1 MSLPALFVRLV
12 AYRLSLLLTMVIFAL
27 CLYDLP
33 KTPLDQVRFIDKYTH
48 VLMYLAYGTVLWVE
62 TGLRDLPPH
71 KRWSVCVAWPVAMGG
86 LIEVLQSLCTLH
98 RHGDLLDVAANSLGV
113 VLAVFVGRVAC
124 RFLSQHRSLL
134 HSLLH

>member
-33 KTPLDQVRFIDKYTH
+33 ETPLDQVRFIDKYTH

-134 HSLLH
+134 H

>member
-33 KTPLDQVRFIDKYTH
+33 ETPLDQVRFIDKYTH

-62 TGLRDLPPH
+62 TGLCDLPPH

-134 HSLLH
+134 H

>member
-12 AYRLSLLLTMVIFAL
+12 AYRLSLLLTMIIFAL

-33 KTPLDQVRFIDKYTH
+33 ETPLDQVRFIDKYTH

-134 HSLLH
+134 H

>member
-12 AYRLSLLLTMVIFAL
+12 AYRLSLLLTAVIFAL

-33 KTPLDQVRFIDKYTH
+33 ETPLDQVRFIDKYTH

-62 TGLRDLPPH
+62 TGLRDLPSH
-71 KRWSVCVAWPVAMGG
+71 KRWSVCVAWPVAMGV

-98 RHGDLLDVAANSLGV
+98 RHGDLLDVVANSLGV
-113 VLAVFVGRVAC
+113 VLAVFVGRAAC
-124 RFLSQHRSLL
+124 RFLSQYRSLL
-134 HSLLH
+134 H

>member
-33 KTPLDQVRFIDKYTH
+33 ETPLDQVRFIDKYTH

-98 RHGDLLDVAANSLGV
+98 RHGDLLDVVANSLGV

-134 HSLLH
+134 H

>member
-12 AYRLSLLLTMVIFAL
+12 AYRLSLLLTVVIFAL

-33 KTPLDQVRFIDKYTH
+33 QTPLDQVRFIDKYTH

-134 HSLLH
+134 H

>member
-12 AYRLSLLLTMVIFAL
+12 AYRLSLLLTVVIFVL

-33 KTPLDQVRFIDKYTH
+33 ETPLDQVHFIDKYTH
-48 VLMYLAYGTVLWVE
+48 VLMYLAYGIVLWVE

-86 LIEVLQSLCTLH
+86 ASKC
-98 RHGDLLDVAANSLGV
+98 S
-113 VLAVFVGRVAC
+113 
-124 RFLSQHRSLL
+124 SRSARYTATAT
-134 HSLLH
+134 SSMWRPTA

>member
-33 KTPLDQVRFIDKYTH
+33 ETPLDQVRFIDKYTH

-113 VLAVFVGRVAC
+113 VLAVFVGRAAC
-124 RFLSQHRSLL
+124 QFLSQHRSLL
-134 HSLLH
+134 H